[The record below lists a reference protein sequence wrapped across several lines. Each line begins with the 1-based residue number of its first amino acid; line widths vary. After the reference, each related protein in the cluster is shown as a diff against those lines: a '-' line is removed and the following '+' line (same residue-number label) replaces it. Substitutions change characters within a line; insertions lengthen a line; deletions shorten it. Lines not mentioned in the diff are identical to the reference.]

1 MWLFGCGMGSCAWLR
16 EGGFCEGGGRQMQK
30 LFPAAVPVSEKL
42 EVLTF
47 LSQSID
53 IRTDR
58 RLK

>member
-1 MWLFGCGMGSCAWLR
+1 
-16 EGGFCEGGGRQMQK
+16 MQK